1 MKVKMYGRL
10 LIAAVVI
17 FTAVSEL
24 PLAAEAVFL
33 KNGSIVNGTI
43 EADSAD
49 AVTLRQSDNKVK
61 RILRKDIMRI
71 LYTELKMGKIY
82 IQKRDGKGVVAFMV
96 DEDQQSYTFR
106 KELYVPE
113 EFILKRSEVLFI
125 SEKNPSGLQ
134 VVGEVGTDR
143 VSLEWQPPYDA
154 VKKYNLYIKKNEKD
168 KYKIIDSTGSKSITL
183 KNLSSNTTYYLI
195 VTSVDSSD
203 YESSPSN
210 ELKIKTQ
217 NIPPTEPAGIIR
229 EMKKD
234 KLVIKWKESKDSDGK
249 VKEYN
254 VYNRDEKEKGKLA
267 TVKTPEYT
275 VPDTVSVYKLEITSV
290 DDLNA
295 ESDRANVPLPL
306 QLVISVAPAG
316 FIATGNLGESF
327 NPGYGLLLNIGL
339 RNFIFDNF
347 EAGINTGYISLKG
360 KAEANMN
367 MWEFIPAAVYAG
379 YHLRAG
385 NWFSFFPYLKAGESF
400 SSVKYTGFSGDKS
413 KSVTDPMAA
422 AGLSLTG
429 SSDNLTF
436 SIGADYGILVE
447 SKSMKP
453 FYEAF
458 ISCGI
463 LIEL

>member
-1 MKVKMYGRL
+1 M
-10 LIAAVVI
+10 
-17 FTAVSEL
+17 
-24 PLAAEAVFL
+24 
-33 KNGSIVNGTI
+33 
-43 EADSAD
+43 
-49 AVTLRQSDNKVK
+49 
-61 RILRKDIMRI
+61 
-71 LYTELKMGKIY
+71 
-82 IQKRDGKGVVAFMV
+82 
-96 DEDQQSYTFR
+96 
-106 KELYVPE
+106 
-113 EFILKRSEVLFI
+113 
-125 SEKNPSGLQ
+125 
-134 VVGEVGTDR
+134 
-143 VSLEWQPPYDA
+143 
-154 VKKYNLYIKKNEKD
+154 
-168 KYKIIDSTGSKSITL
+168 
-183 KNLSSNTTYYLI
+183 
-195 VTSVDSSD
+195 TSVDSSD

-217 NIPPTEPAGIIR
+217 NIPPEEPVGIIR

-249 VKEYN
+249 VKGYN
-254 VYNRDEKEKGKLA
+254 VYNRDDKEKGKLA

-306 QLVISVAPAG
+306 QLVMSVAPAR
-316 FIATGNLGESF
+316 FMATGDLGESF

-339 RNFIFDNF
+339 RNFIFNNF

-436 SIGADYGILVE
+436 SIGADYGILAE